1 MSTDRVE
8 RVKFN
13 IFVKS
18 VYILNAICMN
28 FFILSVFTNVFDYA
42 NIGIGENNDNQTT

>member
-1 MSTDRVE
+1 MLISRVE

-18 VYILNAICMN
+18 VYILNAICMH

-42 NIGIGENNDNQTT
+42 NIVIGENDD